1 MAQAPL
7 VAEESPQAIVRV
19 SGFLKR
25 YGELEAVR
33 GVDLEV
39 RPGEI
44 YGLIGPDGAGKSSLM
59 KAIAGVLTYE
69 GGSVEGLGI
78 RIDSEKAAERV
89 KDRIGFMP
97 QGLGQNLYPELSIGE
112 NIDFF
117 AHSRLVPR
125 SILAERKKTLLRMTR
140 LEAFHDRPMKQL
152 SGGMKQKLG
161 LVCTLIHTP
170 TLVILDEPT
179 TGVDPV
185 SRRDFW
191 SILSTLLREESI
203 TALVSTAYMDEAS
216 RFQRLSLFFGG
227 RIIGGGETD
236 AMLDSMPATTVQVE
250 CVHQMAAL
258 ERLKSAFQQVEP
270 RGSWIRVIVDDADEE
285 RAVDRARSVVGS
297 DEIRQVFA
305 GRPDLDDVFF
315 SRLRE
320 VGVVRDEQ
328 QDGTTGRH
336 GEEEM
341 GGPDR
346 QASPA
351 PEPVAVTPGAPSFTP
366 SPSLPVPQSAPSGAV
381 VAESQRSM
389 SASGRS
395 VGGLDGPAIEARG
408 LVRSFGAFQAVCG
421 VSFRV
426 EAGEIFGLL
435 GANGAGKTTV
445 IKMLVGLLPPT
456 AGTGF
461 VAGVAMARAGRAI
474 KEHVGYMSQVFS
486 LYGDLTVAENIEL
499 YAGIYGMDRRATRR
513 RSTWILDM
521 AELRGVEGQR
531 TSTLPVGLRQ
541 RLALGCAL
549 VHEPRVLFLDEPTSG
564 VDPVGRRRFWDLL
577 FRLSRE
583 ERVSILITTHSMT
596 EAERCDHLALMYAGR
611 IVADASPEAMK
622 SDLADEVGG
631 LLEVQ
636 TDQPLPAVDALQQ
649 AGFDG
654 VALHGRHIHLL
665 GPDRADIKER
675 IGEVLKRAG
684 VRLRG
689 VASRPLTM
697 EDVFVTRV
705 LALERETGGT
715 P

>member
-7 VAEESPQAIVRV
+7 VAEESPQSVVRV
-19 SGFLKR
+19 SGFVKR
-25 YGELEAVR
+25 YGKLEAVR
-33 GVDLEV
+33 GVDLDV

-59 KAIAGVLTYE
+59 KAVAGVLTYE
-69 GGSVEGLGI
+69 GGSVEVLGI
-78 RIDSEKAAERV
+78 HIDSEKAAERV

-97 QGLGQNLYPELSIGE
+97 QGLGQNLYPELSIDE

-117 AHSRLVPR
+117 AHSRLVRR
-125 SILAERKKTLLRMTR
+125 SILAERKKTLLHMTR
-140 LEAFHDRPMKQL
+140 LEPFRDRPMKQL

-236 AMLDSMPATTVQVE
+236 AILDSMPATTVQVE
-250 CVHQMAAL
+250 CAHQTAAL
-258 ERLKSAFQQVEP
+258 DRLKSAFQQVEP

-285 RAVDRARSVVGS
+285 RAIDRVRSVVGS
-297 DEIRQVFA
+297 NEVRQVFA

-320 VGVVRDEQ
+320 VGLV
-328 QDGTTGRH
+328 QDGDSR
-336 GEEEM
+336 
-341 GGPDR
+341 
-346 QASPA
+346 S
-351 PEPVAVTPGAPSFTP
+351 VSP
-366 SPSLPVPQSAPSGAV
+366 SPQHSSLGEGARESVGSSSAGLQAGPPGGS
-381 VAESQRSM
+381 SR
-389 SASGRS
+389 ASERA

-426 EAGEIFGLL
+426 ESGEIFGLL

-513 RSTWILDM
+513 RSAWILEM

-636 TDQPLPAVDALQQ
+636 TNQPLPALDALQQ

-675 IGEVLKRAG
+675 IGEVLTRAG
-684 VRLRG
+684 VQLRG
-689 VASRPLTM
+689 IAPRPLTM

-705 LALERETGGT
+705 LALEREKGGT
-715 P
+715 A